1 MPKLY
6 FIKQGFSR
14 PFNDAK
20 GRPFPFTPIGD
31 DQGAIEVDTDLQ
43 KDWAIQLK
51 GVSGRL
57 GILEV
62 TKEQMEEIKKNA
74 SEKSLRKVSR
84 PEIRASRAEF
94 QHSDRSTVRES
105 AVVESDPVEI
115 PKEVPQPKRRG
126 RPPKVLTESLA
137 PVAQSA
143 KDVPPI
149 DPDPN
154 PEPEV

>member
-1 MPKLY
+1 MAKLY

-14 PFNDAK
+14 PFNDAS

-31 DQGAIEVDTDLQ
+31 DQGVLEVDSDLQ
-43 KDWAIQLK
+43 KSWAIQLSSI
-51 GVSGRL
+51 SGRF
-57 GILEV
+57 GILQV
-62 TKEQMEEIKKNA
+62 TKEQLEEIKKNA
-74 SEKSLRKVSR
+74 SERSLRKVSR
-84 PEIRASRAEF
+84 PEIRASRADF
-94 QHSDRSTVRES
+94 QHSDRSTPQGN

-149 DPDPN
+149 DPEPN
-154 PEPEV
+154 PEPEQ